1 MSNDKMKL
9 QIQIKQAQQK
19 DLADIAYLFDAY
31 RVFYKQASDYD
42 LALEFITERFD
53 NKESVIFYA
62 INEQGDY
69 LGFTQLFPNFSSV
82 SAQRSW
88 ILNDLFVSPNLRSSG
103 IGTLLLNKAKEH
115 AIQTRT
121 KGIGLETSE
130 DNVRAQALYESL
142 GYTKNSE
149 FAYFLKV

>member
-1 MSNDKMKL
+1 MK
-9 QIQIKQAQQK
+9 IKIKKAQQQ
-19 DLADIAYLFDAY
+19 DLAQIAFLFDAY
-31 RVFYKQASDYD
+31 RVFYKQTSNYE
-42 LALEFITERFD
+42 LALEFITQRFE

-62 INEQGDY
+62 VNEKDDY
-69 LGFTQLFPNFSSV
+69 VGFTQLFPSFSSV

-103 IGTLLLNKAKEH
+103 IGTLLLNKAKEY
-115 AIQTRT
+115 AIQTRA
-121 KGIGLETSE
+121 KGIGLETSA

-142 GYTKNSE
+142 GYAKNSE